1 MDDSRPVVTVKR
13 STDALA
19 IHTPGDVT
27 YLGHIRE
34 LVCDLAH
41 KVGFPSEDI
50 AKIEMA
56 VDEACSNIVEHAY
69 APDTNWRWQ
78 HQRPEIRLV
87 VRIAQD
93 QLIIEINDHG
103 QQFDFA
109 AYRPTNVHDRAQAM
123 HTGGYGIAIMR
134 EFMDE
139 VAYISNAAEGNTLR
153 LVKYLKKT

>member
-1 MDDSRPVVTVKR
+1 MDETQPITVTR

-19 IHTPGDVT
+19 IHAPSDVT

-41 KVGFPSEDI
+41 KVGFLPEDI

-56 VDEACSNIVEHAY
+56 VDEACTNIVEHAY
-69 APDTNWRWQ
+69 APAADWNWQ

-93 QLIIEINDHG
+93 QLVVELNDHG
-103 QQFDFA
+103 QHFDFA
-109 AYRPTNVHDRAQAM
+109 AYKPDSVHDRAQNM

-139 VAYISNAAEGNTLR
+139 VAYISSAAEGNTLR